1 MVRAAPMEVVEL
13 AMEVL
18 KPVEV
23 VMAVAAEDSR
33 TKPPKDFPSGAS
45 PWWGQPLVG
54 PAPRGSGPQPP
65 PLAALQLPPATP
77 RPPALAPAADRS
89 PRFEPK
95 TAPSPAAVSVP
106 AS

>member
-45 PWWGQPLVG
+45 PWWGQPLG
-54 PAPRGSGPQPP
+54 GQ
-65 PLAALQLPPATP
+65 
-77 RPPALAPAADRS
+77 
-89 PRFEPK
+89 
-95 TAPSPAAVSVP
+95 APSPLPWQPLSFRP
-106 AS
+106 QPLGRLP